1 MKLLLGKFFFFD
13 APLISDNYVV
23 DWYVDEFY
31 KESDE
36 AHDAETD
43 SSGNRDL
50 LELFSVGF
58 CATLN

>member
-1 MKLLLGKFFFFD
+1 MFH
-13 APLISDNYVV
+13 LISDDDVV

-43 SSGNRDL
+43 SGGNCDL
-50 LELFSVGF
+50 LELFTIGF
-58 CATLN
+58 CATFN